1 MYLRLSTLAC
11 AILKVVSASSDISLH
26 TTSTH
31 EEVSR
36 ELLTSCETY
45 DSGIPST
52 TITMLWTNALS
63 GDTEWLNKNNYNYK
77 HWPGLSKFNKV
88 IMAVNDVGTV
98 HCDATYMTNNI
109 YLEMRSGATLDVS
122 ANLNIDDQLIM
133 KTNSVLTQTS
143 TSTINVGKNLYLAAL
158 YSIADMSHLNIG
170 LDLYMAS
177 NAQLNIVGDG
187 TSITASSVTSTDS
200 QIHGII
206 NYVFG
211 ASGTG
216 VFDLGG
222 KLTIGST
229 TAKIN
234 IDASG
239 YTSGTNSIPLIK
251 YTSLAGAY
259 NPANIVIT
267 GLSSGLEGTVESQS
281 DGLYLLVTGGVSTP
295 APTKVP
301 TPSPIVSPVVSTT
314 EATTITTTVEPETST
329 SAR

>member
-1 MYLRLSTLAC
+1 MRQVISSLFSSSNLTHTHLLSYLNHSSSAMFKYCRHNIYHNILPKPKLLLHFIMYLRLSTLAG

-98 HCDATYMTNNI
+98 HCDATYMTNDI

-143 TSTINVGKNLYLAAL
+143 TSTMLV
-158 YSIADMSHLNIG
+158 
-170 LDLYMAS
+170 
-177 NAQLNIVGDG
+177 
-187 TSITASSVTSTDS
+187 
-200 QIHGII
+200 
-206 NYVFG
+206 
-211 ASGTG
+211 
-216 VFDLGG
+216 
-222 KLTIGST
+222 
-229 TAKIN
+229 KIY
-234 IDASG
+234 IWPH
-239 YTSGTNSIPLIK
+239 SIPLLICH
-251 YTSLAGAY
+251 
-259 NPANIVIT
+259 I
-267 GLSSGLEGTVESQS
+267 
-281 DGLYLLVTGGVSTP
+281 
-295 APTKVP
+295 
-301 TPSPIVSPVVSTT
+301 
-314 EATTITTTVEPETST
+314 
-329 SAR
+329 